1 MSVWIEQAA
10 SILFSFESK
19 LAGFLR
25 KKEALKKVSS
35 PLELNEKPNEGGLV
49 ATGLIANLIRFLDLR
64 QNCFSGSLIIYIQA
78 LSSLR
83 FSNHDMI
90 GMIAPAPNKTP
101 TDKKFRNNW

>member
-25 KKEALKKVSS
+25 KKESLNKVSF

-49 ATGLIANLIRFLDLR
+49 ATGFVRHF
-64 QNCFSGSLIIYIQA
+64 
-78 LSSLR
+78 
-83 FSNHDMI
+83 
-90 GMIAPAPNKTP
+90 
-101 TDKKFRNNW
+101 

>member
-25 KKEALKKVSS
+25 KKEALKKLCL

-49 ATGLIANLIRFLDLR
+49 ATGVVLLF
-64 QNCFSGSLIIYIQA
+64 
-78 LSSLR
+78 
-83 FSNHDMI
+83 
-90 GMIAPAPNKTP
+90 
-101 TDKKFRNNW
+101 

>member
-35 PLELNEKPNEGGLV
+35 PLELTKSRTKAVWLRLV
-49 ATGLIANLIRFLDLR
+49 S
-64 QNCFSGSLIIYIQA
+64 SGTFKCSA
-78 LSSLR
+78 
-83 FSNHDMI
+83 
-90 GMIAPAPNKTP
+90 
-101 TDKKFRNNW
+101 